1 MSKLSYITMCIKES
15 LRMYPVA
22 VAVGKLLS
30 EKLVING
37 QEFPK
42 GT

>member
-1 MSKLSYITMCIKES
+1 
-15 LRMYPVA
+15 MYPVA

-30 EKLVING
+30 EKLVVNG

-42 GT
+42 GK